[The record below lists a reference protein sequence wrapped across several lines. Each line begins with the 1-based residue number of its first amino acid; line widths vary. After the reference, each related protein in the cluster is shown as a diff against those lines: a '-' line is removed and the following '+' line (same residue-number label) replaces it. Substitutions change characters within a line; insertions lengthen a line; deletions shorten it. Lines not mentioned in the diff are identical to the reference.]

1 MTPLMIAGA
10 VVGAAT
16 LAAGAAVIIKQKTVK
31 GKLAGLAG
39 TAGGIYFE
47 KQAIDLL
54 SGKPLPML
62 SDATQLQAPTMEPGT
77 VVAQQT
83 QIISDQRLALAKS
96 MIESSWAENLKATV
110 KP

>member
-1 MTPLMIAGA
+1 MIAGA
-10 VVGAAT
+10 VVGVAT
-16 LAAGAAVIIKQKTVK
+16 LAAGAAVIIRQKSAK

-39 TAGGIYFE
+39 TVGAVYLE
-47 KQAIDLL
+47 TQAIDLL

-62 SDATQLQAPTMEPGT
+62 PNAAQLQAPTMEPGT

-83 QIISDQRLALAKS
+83 QLISDQRLALAKT

-110 KP
+110 TA